1 MGSTDFLIVVAIP
14 LAAGVL
20 ALLFGV
26 ALPRFRRSRQRK
38 QGITLATFANP
49 GLAVPPRPTRKA
61 TPDSPVA
68 AQLAPP
74 PPADPVREAVTPVSP
89 WAPPAPP
96 PRPEAPVTPQAHL
109 APPAREA
116 TGTMGPEWGQR
127 PPAPDPHPRLR
138 LEPQGERL
146 PTPPEPRPALRVS
159 RPLDGTLQ
167 FLPGRLEIIEG
178 RDMGQEIRFVRQP
191 GQSVTEVT
199 FGRQDGVPYRH
210 VQLHE
215 PTVSRLHAKVTL
227 EGKDW
232 RLTNLSRTNPVTLNG
247 ASMAPENTSILLKE
261 GDRIEMGEVVFRF
274 RAK

>member
-1 MGSTDFLIVVAIP
+1 
-14 LAAGVL
+14 
-20 ALLFGV
+20 
-26 ALPRFRRSRQRK
+26 
-38 QGITLATFANP
+38 
-49 GLAVPPRPTRKA
+49 
-61 TPDSPVA
+61 
-68 AQLAPP
+68 
-74 PPADPVREAVTPVSP
+74 
-89 WAPPAPP
+89 
-96 PRPEAPVTPQAHL
+96 
-109 APPAREA
+109 
-116 TGTMGPEWGQR
+116 
-127 PPAPDPHPRLR
+127 
-138 LEPQGERL
+138 
-146 PTPPEPRPALRVS
+146 
-159 RPLDGTLQ
+159 
-167 FLPGRLEIIEG
+167 
-178 RDMGQEIRFVRQP
+178 MGQEIRFVRQP